1 MRCSL
6 KVISLGKM
14 RGVEN
19 LSKTKKGLTAIGI
32 IMIFGAVIPLLHPQI
47 ILSVANYLEKARFTH
62 SSVLASMTFG
72 LRCESRGA

>member
-19 LSKTKKGLTAIGI
+19 LSKTKKELTVIGI
-32 IMIFGAVIPLLHPQI
+32 IMIFGAVIPYYTPRI
-47 ILSVANYLEKARFTH
+47 ILSVANYFLRESPFHAFFSACEYDFR
-62 SSVLASMTFG
+62 SSL
-72 LRCESRGA
+72 

>member
-32 IMIFGAVIPLLHPQI
+32 IMIFGAAIPLLYPRI
-47 ILSVANYLEKARFTH
+47 ILLVAKLALRESPFHAFFSACEYDFW
-62 SSVLASMTFG
+62 SSL
-72 LRCESRGA
+72 